1 MTGQQPFRR
10 AGPPRSPRDLS
21 AVLIEGAVIVGLRR
35 LMLKVWPTHPEN
47 ELKKMR
53 GKPLPGRCILA
64 LCISSF
70 LVGSLFTSRT
80 WTTHPSPN
88 TDGQMTTI
96 REDMPMQDCDHK
108 RKLVEEQS
116 GDIVEKVT
124 KTHQAINT
132 GLWTEQCLDWRRTWP
147 WSRTSRLDGRAS
159 ELGASSSNHS
169 LPKAFVVVGINT
181 AFSSKRRR
189 DSLRQT
195 WLPRGEKLKKLEKEK
210 GVVVRFV
217 IGHTATPGGVLD
229 RAIDAEDAKHRDFPQ
244 AGPRRGLPRAL
255 FQDPPLLLHGRLDVG
270 RRLLR
275 QGRRRRPPDPGHV
288 GEHARDVSVQPRIYI
303 GCMKSGPVLSLEGE
317 KYHEPEF
324 WKFGE
329 EGNKYFRHATGQLYA
344 ISKDLAYYISTNL
357 VSDSPILHRYANEDV
372 SVGAW
377 FIGLE
382 VDHVDERSMCCGTPP
397 DCALKAEAGNV
408 CVAAFDW
415 SCSGI
420 CKSVERMRRFT
431 ACAGK
436 ETALFG
442 IFICDPGSL
451 LKLCLHPTH
460 RRRRRRRKKFYD
472 YALVLYVR
480 PPMRPQ
486 FIS

>member
-1 MTGQQPFRR
+1 MSSRSKHLDVPDRR
-10 AGPPRSPRDLS
+10 DPQDLS
-21 AVLIEGAVIVGLRR
+21 VVLIEEKFRKGAVIVGLRR
-35 LMLKVWPTHPEN
+35 LMLKVWPTHPVN

-53 GKPLPGRCILA
+53 GKPLPGRSILV

-70 LVGSLFTSRT
+70 LAGSLFMSRT

-88 TDGQMTTI
+88 TDGQMPTVRDEVPT
-96 REDMPMQDCDHK
+96 QDCDHK

-116 GDIVEKVT
+116 GDIVEEVA
-124 KTHQAINT
+124 KTHQAIKS
-132 GLWTEQCLDWRRTWP
+132 LDRTM
-147 WSRTSRLDGRAS
+147 SKLETDLAMARTSQ
-159 ELGASSSNHS
+159 LGASSSNHS
-169 LPKAFVVVGINT
+169 LAKAFIVVGINT

-189 DSLRQT
+189 DSLRRT
-195 WLPRGEKLKKLEKEK
+195 WLPRGEKLKRLEKEK

-229 RAIDAEDAKHRDFPQ
+229 RAIDAEDERHHDF
-244 AGPRRGLPRAL
+244 L
-255 FQDPPLLLHGRLDVG
+255 RLDHVEG
-270 RRLLR
+270 YHELSSKTRLYFSTAVSIW
-275 QGRRRRPPDPGHV
+275 DADFYV
-288 GEHARDVSVQPRIYI
+288 KVDDDVHLNLGTLVSTLATYRSKPRIYV
-303 GCMKSGPVLSLEGE
+303 GCMKSGPVLSLKGE

-344 ISKDLAYYISTNL
+344 ISKDLASYISTN
-357 VSDSPILHRYANEDV
+357 SPILHRYANEDV

-415 SCSGI
+415 SCSGV
-420 CKSVERMRRFT
+420 CKSVERM
-431 ACAGK
+431 K
-436 ETALFG
+436 EIHSLCGEGDGALWD
-442 IFICDPGSL
+442 IHL
-451 LKLCLHPTH
+451 
-460 RRRRRRRKKFYD
+460 
-472 YALVLYVR
+472 
-480 PPMRPQ
+480 
-486 FIS
+486 